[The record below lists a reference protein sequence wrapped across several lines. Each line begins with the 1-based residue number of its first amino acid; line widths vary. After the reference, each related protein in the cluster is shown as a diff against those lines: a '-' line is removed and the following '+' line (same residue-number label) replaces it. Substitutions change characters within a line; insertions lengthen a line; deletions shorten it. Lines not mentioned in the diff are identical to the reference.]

1 MAAVIQNNIQKVKTG
16 LNPYLQNNRISPF
29 FDIVE
34 KKVHLERSL
43 ITLGMWF

>member
-1 MAAVIQNNIQKVKTG
+1 MDAVIQNHMQKVKTG

-43 ITLGMWF
+43 VTVGM